1 MAVAL
6 VLAACGGAGAPGVS
20 GTRDVSF
27 TDHGSTAQ
35 SRRGDATPHVVV
47 GASASAR
54 AELEQLLGQVAVP
67 DERVPIGVFQGQ
79 QRTGGYAI
87 RVTRVVRADT
97 TLEVHAAFTSPPPDA
112 IVTMV
117 LTSPAHLVSVAR
129 GDAEGL
135 QRVVL
140 LDQSGSQ
147 RVTVT
152 GR

>member
-1 MAVAL
+1 M
-6 VLAACGGAGAPGVS
+6 S
-20 GTRDVSF
+20 GPRDVSF

-35 SRRGDATPHVVV
+35 SRHDDATPHVVV
-47 GASASAR
+47 GASTSAR
-54 AELEQLLGQVAVP
+54 AELERLLGQVAVP

-117 LTSPAHLVSVAR
+117 LTSPAHLVSVS
-129 GDAEGL
+129 GQDATGIR
-135 QRVVL
+135 RVVVV
-140 LDQSGSQ
+140 DQSGMERASGPLSGQ
-147 RVTVT
+147 
-152 GR
+152 

>member
-1 MAVAL
+1 M
-6 VLAACGGAGAPGVS
+6 S
-20 GTRDVSF
+20 GPRDVSF

-35 SRRGDATPHVVV
+35 ARHGDATPHVVV

-54 AELEQLLGQVAVP
+54 AELAQLLGQVAVP

-117 LTSPAHLVSVAR
+117 LTSPAHLVSVS
-129 GDAEGL
+129 GQDATGIR
-135 QRVVL
+135 RVVVV
-140 LDQSGSQ
+140 DQSGMERASGPLGGQ
-147 RVTVT
+147 
-152 GR
+152 